1 MAMGSEGFIQDP
13 ATKEAKC
20 FHRDGKSWS
29 RVLKILMDAGIP
41 IPGEPPLLK
50 TRVYL
55 WRDAAEQFYKEFRRV
70 GSLQIEAA

>member
-1 MAMGSEGFIQDP
+1 MAMGSEGFMQDP

-20 FHRDGKSWS
+20 FHRHGKSWS
-29 RVLKILMDAGIP
+29 RDPRFFMDAGIP

-55 WRDAAEQFYKEFRRV
+55 CRDAAAQF
-70 GSLQIEAA
+70 